1 MSDSLTNKIKV
12 FRAMHNLTQAELA
25 MKVNV
30 TRKSINA
37 IEGGRFVPS
46 TVLALKIARVFNTTV
61 EDVFQLQV
69 EAEPANNPS
78 SASKIT

>member
-1 MSDSLTNKIKV
+1 MSDSLKNKIKV
-12 FRAMHNLTQAELA
+12 YRAMHDLTQADLA

-46 TVLALKIARVFNTTV
+46 TLLALKIARVFNVTV
-61 EDVFQLQV
+61 EDVFQLQD
-69 EAEPANNPS
+69 EAA
-78 SASKIT
+78 T

>member
-1 MSDSLTNKIKV
+1 
-12 FRAMHNLTQAELA
+12 MHNLTQAELA

-46 TVLALKIARVFNTTV
+46 TVLALKIARVFNATV

-78 SASKIT
+78 SAS

>member
-12 FRAMHNLTQAELA
+12 FRAMHNLTQADLA

-46 TVLALKIARVFNTTV
+46 TVLALKIARVFNTSV
-61 EDVFQLQV
+61 EEVFQLQE
-69 EAEPANNPS
+69 EATPESNPS
-78 SASKIT
+78 STS

>member
-1 MSDSLTNKIKV
+1 MSDSLKNKIKV
-12 FRAMHNLTQAELA
+12 FRAMHNLTQADLA

-46 TVLALKIARVFNTTV
+46 TVLALKIARIFNASV
-61 EDVFQLQV
+61 EEVFQLQE
-69 EAEPANNPS
+69 EATPESNPS
-78 SASKIT
+78 STS